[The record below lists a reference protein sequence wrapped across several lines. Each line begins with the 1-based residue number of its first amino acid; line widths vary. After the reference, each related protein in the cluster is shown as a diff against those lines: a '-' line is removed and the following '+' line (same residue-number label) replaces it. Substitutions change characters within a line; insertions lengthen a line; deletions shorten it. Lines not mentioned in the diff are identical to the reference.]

1 MTNQLIC
8 AEISQ
13 SKLTMPET
21 KVSPMIINIFIK
33 KMITHHFWLKL
44 FEQKR
49 KESKLINIICFFN
62 LQENKIPV

>member
-1 MTNQLIC
+1 
-8 AEISQ
+8 
-13 SKLTMPET
+13 MPET

-49 KESKLINIICFFN
+49 TESKLINIICFFN